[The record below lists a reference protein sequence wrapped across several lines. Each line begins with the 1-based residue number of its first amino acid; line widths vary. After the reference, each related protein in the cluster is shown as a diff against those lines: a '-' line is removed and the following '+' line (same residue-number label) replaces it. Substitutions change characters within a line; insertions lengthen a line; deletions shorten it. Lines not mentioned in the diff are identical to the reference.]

1 MHVSVVNKETA
12 FNGYRLKFGTYPFVI
27 KVIEVSGVSL
37 SALTD
42 TKKTLNLLVGK
53 PDSETVNFPIRSV
66 PKVISVLGTTGVLP
80 SNNSKVKASS
90 PLSGKY

>member
-66 PKVISVLGTTGVLP
+66 PKAMSGPTGVLP
-80 SNNSKVKASS
+80 SNNIKLKISS